1 MIPPITAPV
10 ELDALARH
18 VGEPAHG
25 GGRHRLIAGAFEHG
39 LRPLGIDLCL
49 IAERLQPGDA
59 VFQRRIG
66 DIGDA

>member
-10 ELDALARH
+10 EAEALARH
-18 VGEPAHG
+18 VGKPAHG
-25 GGRHRLIAGAFEHG
+25 SRRDRLIAGAFKRG
-39 LRPLGIDLCL
+39 LRPLGIHLRL
-49 IAERLQPGDA
+49 VAKRLQPGDA